1 MEETKIEEEQINRE
15 IEKQPD
21 VEQQPRAYN
30 EEPTQ
35 GHEPAKVQRDSIF
48 GRI

>member
-15 IEKQPD
+15 IEKQPG
-21 VEQQPRAYN
+21 VEQQPPAYN

-35 GHEPAKVQRDSIF
+35 GHEPVQVQIDSIF